1 MKKQI
6 IIKEAAWEASIYR
19 TREWEQSVE
28 IIRWEHDYEKRQY
41 VIDYKEK

>member
-6 IIKEAAWEASIYR
+6 IIKEEDWESSIYK

-28 IIRWEHDYEKRQY
+28 IIRWEHDYENKQY
-41 VIDYKEK
+41 IIDYKEK

>member
-6 IIKEAAWEASIYR
+6 IIKEEDWNNSIYR

-28 IIRWEHDYEKRQY
+28 IIRWEHDYEKKQY